1 MAKNSNH
8 LLFLRS
14 LSGQLLRSSD
24 TKQIPPVLLGAFV
37 CPGSVCRLVGGTLL
51 PTVANPPVG
60 ARLLL
65 MVLALFQD
73 ILSVLKL
80 AVNFYLYLLRLVEL

>member
-8 LLFLRS
+8 LLFLTS
-14 LSGQLLRSSD
+14 QVSCLGLLIRN
-24 TKQIPPVLLGAFV
+24 KIPPVLLGAFV
-37 CPGSVCRLVGGTLL
+37 CPGSVCRLVGGDLL
-51 PTVANPPVG
+51 SVVANPPVG

-73 ILSVLKL
+73 ILSVFKL
-80 AVNFYLYLLRLVEL
+80 AVHFCLYLLRLVKL